1 MGLVFVLKYQY
12 VEKRCISI
20 EKMRSTIEQQR
31 LDNRFFLSEFS
42 CYAFCKADK
51 QIILPQRPL
60 AEAAATRGE
69 SSVQLRKC
77 TVVQCS
83 VQPFAMEWVTGVHI
97 ERHVIYIRST
107 LSFTKLG
114 LSCAKLRAALASYQ
128 LTNDCELY
136 TTELSKIAGA

>member
-1 MGLVFVLKYQY
+1 M
-12 VEKRCISI
+12 EKRGVQYNKDGIH
-20 EKMRSTIEQQR
+20 
-31 LDNRFFLSEFS
+31 NRATKTRQPIFLSEYS

-69 SSVQLRKC
+69 SSVQLRRC